1 MQVSVWSSECSSRE
15 KSVGGPGR
23 RAEEQRGEM
32 RVRELLL
39 NTTTKHWA
47 RTRFTSEKTICI
59 SLRGSVA
66 SSALPID
73 IDELQLGTSPAHHS
87 LQQRKVRHTHT
98 HTRLCGWQPD
108 SKESHFHVQETRQVS
123 ISLNFILNMAP
134 LFEKVVF
141 VDIVASDLLSGCAKC
156 PSVNV
161 SIVADTSSPWCCKC
175 SFIYQIGNM
184 ILVRKNIM
192 FHFSEEQLCDKRN
205 PDLSPASQAAEVWR
219 GER

>member
-59 SLRGSVA
+59 SLRGSAA

-98 HTRLCGWQPD
+98 HTQLCGWQPD
-108 SKESHFHVQETRQVS
+108 SKESHFHVQET
-123 ISLNFILNMAP
+123 
-134 LFEKVVF
+134 
-141 VDIVASDLLSGCAKC
+141 
-156 PSVNV
+156 
-161 SIVADTSSPWCCKC
+161 TSSFHQSEFHTKHGTTVWKGCFCWHCSQWFTQWMCKV
-175 SFIYQIGNM
+175 SF
-184 ILVRKNIM
+184 
-192 FHFSEEQLCDKRN
+192 C
-205 PDLSPASQAAEVWR
+205 
-219 GER
+219 